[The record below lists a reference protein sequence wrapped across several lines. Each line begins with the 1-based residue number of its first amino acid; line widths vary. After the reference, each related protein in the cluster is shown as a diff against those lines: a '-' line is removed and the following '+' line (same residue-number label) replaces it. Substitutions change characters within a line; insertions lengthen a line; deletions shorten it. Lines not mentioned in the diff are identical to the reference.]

1 MRQYQLRQFQLREY
15 HQSQKE
21 IVMVEPLNPGVIVQL
36 SGKDGNAYA
45 IIGAVRLAM
54 RRANLPQQ
62 AIKTFTEEAMA
73 SDYDHVLQTAM
84 ATVTIE

>member
-1 MRQYQLRQFQLREY
+1 
-15 HQSQKE
+15 
-21 IVMVEPLNPGVIVQL
+21 MVEPLNPEVTVQL

-62 AIKTFTEEAMA
+62 AIKTFTDEAMA